1 MSAHLER
8 AQLLLAQSRPADA
21 EQEVMRALITEP
33 AEPRALALLALSRVE
48 QGKRE
53 SALQAARDAIGLAPD
68 VSYYHFVHAEILHR
82 VDQTEDAFRAVQEAL
97 RLDPADADNFA
108 LLAAIELSRRDW
120 SGALAASENALALN
134 AEHVTAIN
142 LRSIA
147 LVRLGRKSEAM
158 AAVDFALDREP
169 ENAFSHA
176 NQGWNRLHRNQPRE
190 AQEHFREAL
199 RLDPNLDYAREG
211 MLEALRARNPV
222 YRGMLAYFL
231 WMGRQSSRLQWML
244 IVAVFF
250 GSGVIRSLATAQPSL
265 DWLWWSLFGL
275 LYGFVY
281 LTWTAQPMFDLLLRF
296 DRFGR
301 HVLSD
306 QQRLASNW
314 FGASFMLA
322 VSCCMGWIATD
333 RDEALF
339 ATIVLAAISICVAA
353 TFRTVGRK
361 RLLLGA
367 ATTALA
373 AAGLMSGLLLARGEP
388 EGEIYLNGFKFGF
401 IGFQFLA
408 NSVTNR

>member
-8 AQLLLAQSRPADA
+8 ARLLLAQSRPAEA
-21 EQEVMRALITEP
+21 EREVMQALTTEP
-33 AEPRALALLALSRVE
+33 PDAHALSLLALSRIE
-48 QGKRE
+48 QGKRD
-53 SALQAARDAIGLAPD
+53 SALQAARDAISLAPD
-68 VSYYHFVHAEILHR
+68 VAHYHFIHAEVLHR
-82 VDQTEDAFRAVQEAL
+82 LDRPDDAFRAVQEAL
-97 RLDPADADNFA
+97 RLDPNDADNFA

-120 SGALAASENALALN
+120 PKSLAASEQALTLN

-147 LVRLGRKSEAM
+147 LVRLGRKTEAM
-158 AAVDFALDREP
+158 AAVDFALNREP

-176 NQGWNRLHRNQPRE
+176 NQGWNQLHRNQPRQ

-199 RLDPNLDYAREG
+199 RLNPNLDYAREG

-231 WMGRQSSRLQWML
+231 WMGRQSARLQWML
-244 IVAVFF
+244 ILAVFF
-250 GSGVIRSLATAQPSL
+250 GSGVIGSFAAAQPSL
-265 DWLWWSLFGL
+265 EWLGWTLLGL

-306 QQRLASNW
+306 QQRVASNW
-314 FGASFMLA
+314 FGGTFLLALGCFVAWMAS
-322 VSCCMGWIATD
+322 D
-333 RDEALF
+333 RSEALF

-353 TFRTVGRK
+353 TFRTVGRQ
-361 RLLLGA
+361 RLMLGT
-367 ATTALA
+367 ATAALA
-373 AAGLMSGLLLARGEP
+373 GVAVMGGVLLYRGEP
-388 EGEIYLNGFKFGF
+388 GGENYLNVFKFGF
-401 IGFQFLA
+401 IGFQFFA
-408 NSVTNR
+408 NSLTNR